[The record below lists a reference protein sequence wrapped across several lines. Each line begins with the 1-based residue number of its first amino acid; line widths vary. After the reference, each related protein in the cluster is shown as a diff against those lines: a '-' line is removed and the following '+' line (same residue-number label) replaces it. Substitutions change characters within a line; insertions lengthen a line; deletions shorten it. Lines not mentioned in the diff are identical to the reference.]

1 MKYLSFIS
9 LDCLLSSTS
18 FITLA
23 EDKLK
28 ILLLILVLLQQML
41 LGRYVCQSC
50 RNFARVGLLD
60 TRANQY
66 LVSSSILPS
75 RLQQGECNSQ
85 QVLFFSVVFVC
96 CSALS

>member
-28 ILLLILVLLQQML
+28 ILLLVLVLLQQML

-50 RNFARVGLLD
+50 RNFARVD

-75 RLQQGECNSQ
+75 RLRQGECNSQ